1 MTDLEQWM
9 HFSWRK
15 EKLMDELNAGLL
27 NITEWRRFVQEASRA
42 GMASMADSMN
52 RRLKYYQGAE
62 K

>member
-1 MTDLEQWM
+1 
-9 HFSWRK
+9 
-15 EKLMDELNAGLL
+15 MDELNAGLL
-27 NITEWRRFVQEASRA
+27 NVLEWQRFVQEASRA